1 MKYLSTKHVFY
12 RVTIGLLSMLIIWL
26 ASFGNHSSF
35 VNKVKN
41 EKVVETVNLPDN
53 GQENSPEE
61 TFKIVAYE
69 AVLPLIHANV
79 SVLLYFFT
87 KIQLTFDV
95 FIEVEEEFQL
105 PFISY
110 FNTLFRL
117 IISPNAP

>member
-1 MKYLSTKHVFY
+1 MFH
-12 RVTIGLLSMLIIWL
+12 RVIIGILSMLIIWL

-35 VNKVKN
+35 VSKVEN
-41 EKVVETVNLPDN
+41 EKVIGVVNLPDN
-53 GQENSPEE
+53 NQENSSEE

-87 KIQLTFDV
+87 KIQLSFEIL
-95 FIEVEEEFQL
+95 IEVEKDFQL